1 MRETR
6 EDQPNWKA
14 PLPVTPEMIR
24 SDGISCV
31 LTEVYTVPKSEISG
45 NRLPRRQRTYAPYNS
60 FKPKL
65 EKRNKRE
72 KGSHQPGRPRNP
84 VTERVSG
91 IIKKTLPRSTGLIA
105 GAEDRKSWN
114 NNTFL
119 EANKTT
125 HKKKPTKT
133 KWWADLCHTRYSR
146 DEPA

>member
-1 MRETR
+1 MEIDYH
-6 EDQPNWKA
+6 EGHAHIPHIIKLENW
-14 PLPVTPEMIR
+14 
-24 SDGISCV
+24 
-31 LTEVYTVPKSEISG
+31 
-45 NRLPRRQRTYAPYNS
+45 
-60 FKPKL
+60 KL

-72 KGSHQPGRPRNP
+72 KGSHQPGRSRNP

-91 IIKKTLPRSTGLIA
+91 IIKKTRPRSTGLIA

-133 KWWADLCHTRYSR
+133 K
-146 DEPA
+146 